1 MELLHF
7 ITVITQ
13 GLPLLLAI
21 FLLAKLLLGRSA
33 CRHFGDVDESDIYLF
48 ALSFAWFGL
57 DDEKQTLVNFCFPLG
72 LFSSPCL

>member
-21 FLLAKLLLGRSA
+21 LLLAKLLLGRSA

-48 ALSFAWFGL
+48 ALSFA
-57 DDEKQTLVNFCFPLG
+57 
-72 LFSSPCL
+72 